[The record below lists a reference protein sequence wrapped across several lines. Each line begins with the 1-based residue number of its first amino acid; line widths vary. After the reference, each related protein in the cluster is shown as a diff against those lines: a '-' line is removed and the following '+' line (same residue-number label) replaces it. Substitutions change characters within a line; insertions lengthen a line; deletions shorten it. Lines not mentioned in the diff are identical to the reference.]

1 MKKQITFLL
10 FTLLFAL
17 ASSHV
22 MAQQNVLYILQDGTN
37 DEGNGSSLPGNDPIT
52 RMLEADANFTVSWV
66 KIANAD
72 FTVTEMGTQAAGSN
86 AVSSPVSLTGFDL
99 VIASESLASSNAA
112 FKAGNP
118 LHPDQITA
126 PVIYGKSYAFRGSST
141 ALVTSATADV
151 TRTQELSM
159 TVVNGASPLFNGID
173 TSGGTVEFLRTTS
186 DDKGNV
192 GPYACDVV
200 HDIEISSATTLVA
213 SVPQLTDNA
222 TSVGINYFP
231 SGTQVGTTADGT
243 FAQDAIAFPF
253 NFGTIRKMDGGN
265 VTSEF
270 LTIWRNAAYMLTG
283 QTVPATLYVN
293 PDYDKYEIIEETTV
307 YDFRDG
313 SIIPDN
319 SEGYVI
325 QGSPEA
331 LAAPQTDRLKSA
343 DGRLD
348 YRHAPNDNFH
358 STQYGLDMKNG
369 SRVLLKPLGTAV
381 VKVPLSEY
389 SSLDFDFKMA
399 NNNSKS
405 WIKVNG
411 NSQTTNPY
419 QEVLDATATSGQD
432 LNEFITIE
440 FFATVGN
447 SQNLEF
453 LASDVNGGSDIYL
466 PYMEVTYQIL
476 RKKPVKILYLNNAN
490 TNDEGGQASVPGN
503 DAITRMLNADENFE
517 VTAGTI
523 DGVGAISPADL
534 SPFNLIIIQESVS
547 SGSNAMKP
555 DLGPLAL
562 KSITVPVIY
571 CKSEAFRDGRAITD
585 VTAPVAGIAN
595 VKTSISVTVDP
606 ANQGNP
612 LFSGIDFSG
621 GNDVRLF
628 KSGAADNGTAGTTGL
643 KVLNNLDISNV
654 AGGTLATT
662 PEVID
667 PASSIVINHIPANT
681 QLGENA
687 ADQAPVD
694 IVAFAFGYGAQVR
707 GDGANIS
714 PEALTIWRNAVYM
727 LSGLTVPTTLVENP
741 DYFLPKEIAYVQ
753 LSGYSTA
760 AGASTT
766 TNDPIT
772 RMFDADD
779 KFNITVI
786 ETDAAGTGL
795 DLAGYDLVIA
805 QETFGSGNGIWK
817 PTGPLG
823 VKNVSVPVI
832 YNKTWAF
839 RNNLA
844 ITDADAAVSGTQNV
858 SVTATNTAHPLFKG
872 IDFSGG
878 NDIRIFAEA
887 TADNDGSVGGNKAID
902 ILNNLEISSPA
913 AASIATVP
921 EVTDAAKAFVI
932 NFIPSGTQLGEDT
945 NDVLQVNA
953 VALSFAYGAMIMG
966 DGANISPEALTIW
979 RNAAYML
986 TWGAGEIPD
995 TLVANPDFTLSI
1007 DKAGEVSNVSSNVRA
1022 IGNRIYVSDVKSST
1036 EINIYSI
1043 SGALVK
1049 SFKTNS
1055 DVDFNFNTGLW
1066 IATVKTYEGAKA
1078 VKLLVK

>member
-1 MKKQITFLL
+1 MKKQITLLL
-10 FTLLFAL
+10 FTFLFAL
-17 ASSHV
+17 TSSHV
-22 MAQQNVLYILQDGTN
+22 MAQQNVLYIMQDGTN

-99 VIASESLASSNAA
+99 IIASESLASSNAV
-112 FKAGNP
+112 FKLGNP
-118 LHPDQITA
+118 LHPDAITA
-126 PVIYGKSYAFRGSST
+126 PVIYGKSYAFRGSSG
-141 ALVTSATADV
+141 ALVTSSSAV
-151 TRTQELSM
+151 IRTQELSM
-159 TVVNGASPLFNGID
+159 TVVDGASPIFSGID
-173 TSGGTVEFLRTTS
+173 VSGGSVEFLRTTS

-192 GPYACDVV
+192 GPYAFDVV
-200 HDIEISSATTLVA
+200 ENLEISSATTLLA
-213 SVPQLTDNA
+213 SVPHLTDNA

-231 SGTQVGTTADGT
+231 SGTQVGTTPDGI

-265 VTSEF
+265 VTSEL
-270 LTIWRNAAYMLTG
+270 LTVWRNAAYMLTG
-283 QTVPATLYVN
+283 QTVPTTLYVN
-293 PDYDKYEIIEETTV
+293 PDYDNYEIIEETTV

-313 SIIPDN
+313 SIIPN
-319 SEGYVI
+319 PSNGYVI

-358 STQYGLDMKNG
+358 SAQYGLDMKNG

-389 SSLDFDFKMA
+389 SSLDFDFKMP
-399 NNNSKS
+399 NNNNKS

-411 NSQTTNPY
+411 NTQTGGTY
-419 QEVLDATATSGQD
+419 AEILDATATSGQD
-432 LNEFITIE
+432 LNEFVTIE
-440 FFATVGN
+440 FFSTVGN

-453 LASDVNGGSDIYL
+453 LASDVNLGSDIYL

-490 TNDEGGQASVPGN
+490 TTDEGGEASVPGN

-523 DGVGAISPADL
+523 DGVGAISPSDL

-555 DLGPLAL
+555 DIGPLAL

-571 CKSEAFRDGRAITD
+571 CKSEAFRNGRAITD
-585 VTAPVAGIAN
+585 ADAGIAGT
-595 VKTSISVTVDP
+595 KTSISVTVDP
-606 ANQGNP
+606 ANQSNP

-643 KVLNNLDISNV
+643 KVLNNLDISNA

-662 PEVID
+662 PEVTD

-687 ADQAPVD
+687 ADQASVD

-741 DYFLPKEIAYVQ
+741 DYYLPKNVLYVNQ
-753 LSGYSTA
+753 TGVGQG
-760 AGASTT
+760 AGASAPGD
-766 TNDPIT
+766 DPVI
-772 RMFDADD
+772 RMLMADD
-779 KFNITVI
+779 KFAVTYV
-786 ETDAAGTGL
+786 ETPQDGSTLPALSGF
-795 DLAGYDLVIA
+795 DLIIA
-805 QETFGSGNGIWK
+805 QENISSGAAMFKPGGI
-817 PTGPLG
+817 LG
-823 VKNVSVPVI
+823 VRDVTVPII

-839 RNNLA
+839 RDGRA
-844 ITDADAAVSGTQNV
+844 VTDADATVFPTQNV

-878 NDIRIFAEA
+878 DDIRIFAEA
-887 TADNDGSVGGNKAID
+887 TANDDGSTGGNKAID

-913 AASIATVP
+913 AATVATVP
-921 EVTDAAKAFVI
+921 EVTDTAKAFVI
-932 NFIPSGTQLGEDT
+932 NYLPSGIQLGEDT

-953 VALSFAYGAMIMG
+953 VALSFSYGAMIMG

-986 TWGAGEIPD
+986 TWGIPEIPD

-1049 SFKTNS
+1049 SFKTNT

-1066 IATVKTYEGAKA
+1066 IATVKTFEGAKA